1 MNDTIFEL
9 KIKSFWIKAD
19 KKFLSISNKKSEI
32 VKVSYKQ
39 ITAITKWTA
48 AKISELANS
57 SEIKKLE
64 K

>member
-19 KKFLSISNKKSEI
+19 KEFLSISNKKSEI
-32 VKVSYKQ
+32 IKVSYKQ